1 MFAFV
6 FHWVI
11 ALVHRFL
18 NVYIPDFP
26 RSVKHKVD
34 REEYLARGDLK
45 RKCYERSESHH
56 PNDAIEEEN
65 IADSDEDE
73 SYIVKHNHPGLKEEG
88 PDHALNKFCVEP
100 FSFNQ
105 RESGSRGENSGL
117 KPHCFTCSC
126 HEIE

>member
-26 RSVKHKVD
+26 RSVKHKVN
-34 REEYLARGDLK
+34 REDYLAREDLK
-45 RKCYERSESHH
+45 RKCHERSESHH
-56 PNDAIEEEN
+56 PNNAIEEEN
-65 IADSDEDE
+65 SADSDEYE
-73 SYIVKHNHPGLKEEG
+73 SYILKQNHPGLKEEG
-88 PDHALNKFCVEP
+88 PGHASNKFCSEP

-105 RESGSRGENSGL
+105 REPESGDEYSGL

-126 HEIE
+126 HKIK